1 MQSTTELADR
11 GVKAVA
17 GGKYAEGVELLS
29 KALQER
35 MAPLWLLERSKA
47 YLRTNDFDNA
57 LKDAQMALHVAY
69 ERANR
74 DQMTEAQIRR
84 AITFF
89 RMGRYADADICAY
102 WAIRLIKKA
111 KATEK
116 DDQQKKV
123 DKNGEYL
130 VTLSDVKKENN
141 PDKSRGLAAAMSSS
155 NGGRSKDKAMES
167 QALSWR
173 YQALTELEKLPA
185 GHPGRVVTIV
195 DKYPKP
201 SDQVKQKETTV
212 ESSVDSGDGDAEE
225 LEKTRVQAW
234 EEVWKQYLTTRAANT
249 IRHNFYQTNTTINI
263 DFFVKNVR
271 KEDFDI
277 TAEGQALTMDFGSTS
292 SGEVKV
298 YLWGE
303 IKPTEVKHVIK
314 SMKVEVVLQKA
325 APGKWPALQRDEAEG
340 FTKLAGAA
348 NTHPSFERFSTLLS
362 NLGYT
367 DPRGL
372 KLPNFGD
379 HQADWYNALLKILQ
393 RALDDS
399 NASSAEAQSKAPENP
414 APNSV
419 PFIQETESTSQP
431 KGDLKL
437 PNTLA
442 AEITPEPT
450 PAPTVSKADSAQTI
464 GNAQSYPTSSK
475 KGAVNWD
482 KVADSDDED
491 EESKG
496 GDVNSFFQTLYKN
509 ADDDT
514 RRAMMKSYI
523 ESNGTSL
530 STNWAEAKEKTFT
543 TQPPDGA
550 EAKKWDD

>member
-1 MQSTTELADR
+1 MMQSTTELADR

-17 GGKYAEGVELLS
+17 AGKYTEAIELLS
-29 KALQER
+29 KALKQR
-35 MAPLWLLERSKA
+35 SAPLWLLERSKA
-47 YLRTNDFDNA
+47 YLRTNDLDNA
-57 LKDAQMALHVAY
+57 LRDAHMALHVAY

-84 AITFF
+84 AVTFF

-102 WAIRLIKKA
+102 WAIRLIEKA
-111 KATEK
+111 KASEK

-123 DKNGEYL
+123 DENGEYL
-130 VTLSDVKKENN
+130 VTLGDLKDDNK
-141 PDKSRGLAAAMSSS
+141 PDKMQGLATAMSGGAGDS
-155 NGGRSKDKAMES
+155 GRSKDKTMKNL
-167 QALSWR
+167 ALSWR
-173 YQALTELEKLPA
+173 HKALAELEKLSA
-185 GHPGRVVTIV
+185 GHPGRKVTIV
-195 DKYPKP
+195 DKYPEP
-201 SDQVKQKETTV
+201 SDEV
-212 ESSVDSGDGDAEE
+212 EQERTNVALDTDSGAGDTEKAGVQTLEE
-225 LEKTRVQAW
+225 I
-234 EEVWKQYLTTRAANT
+234 WKQYLTTRATNT
-249 IRHNFYQTNTTINI
+249 IRSNFYQTNATINI
-263 DFFVKNVR
+263 DFFVKNIR
-271 KEDFDI
+271 KDDFRI
-277 TAEGQALTMDFGSTS
+277 TAENQTLTIDFGTTPSE
-292 SGEVKV
+292 EVKV
-298 YLWGE
+298 YLWGA

-325 APGKWPALQRDEAEG
+325 NPGKWPALQRDEAEG

-367 DPRGL
+367 DPRGFP
-372 KLPNFGD
+372 LPNFSD
-379 HQADWYNALLKILQ
+379 SQADWYKALLKILQ
-393 RALDDS
+393 RALDGS
-399 NASSAEAQSKAPENP
+399 NASSAEAQSEMPKIP
-414 APNSV
+414 APSSV
-419 PFIQETESTSQP
+419 QFIQETAQP
-431 KGDLKL
+431 KSDPKL

-442 AEITPEPT
+442 AEATPEAT
-450 PAPTVSKADSAQTI
+450 PAPTVSKADSAQTT

-482 KVADSDDED
+482 KVVGGDDEE

-496 GDVNSFFQTLYKN
+496 GDVNSFFQMLYKN

-530 STNWAEAKEKTFT
+530 STNWNEVKEKTFE

-550 EAKKWDD
+550 EAKKWDE